1 MRNSCE
7 RRRSADRS
15 ANKVFLSEAR
25 KAFATRHRARE
36 RGESNREWRVCGPPA
51 DACRAWSACGE
62 NAQSR
67 KRNVGLFRASGWPQ
81 CFRQC
86 SSGWETGSGGADVAG
101 VAQLGH
107 HAGISRL
114 AVALGTPASLLPSP
128 VRVPAGGSLCSFSA
142 DGLARPAAPPHHCVI
157 IVFMSQ
163 IGECTLLLTVMRV
176 IRPSI
181 S

>member
-1 MRNSCE
+1 MRGGPRSRHEVRNSCE

-86 SSGWETGSGGADVAG
+86 SSGWETGERMWQWGGAARP
-101 VAQLGH
+101 
-107 HAGISRL
+107 SRRE
-114 AVALGTPASLLPSP
+114 SLVLQSHSAHPRRCS
-128 VRVPAGGSLCSFSA
+128 RVPSASPLAALSAHSRRTASHGPPRHLIIVLSLCSCPRLASA
-142 DGLARPAAPPHHCVI
+142 LC
-157 IVFMSQ
+157 S
-163 IGECTLLLTVMRV
+163 
-176 IRPSI
+176 
-181 S
+181 